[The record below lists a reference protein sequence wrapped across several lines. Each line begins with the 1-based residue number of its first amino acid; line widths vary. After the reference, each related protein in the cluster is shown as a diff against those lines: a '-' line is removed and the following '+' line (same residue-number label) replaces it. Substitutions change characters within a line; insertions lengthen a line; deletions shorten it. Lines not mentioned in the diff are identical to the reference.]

1 MRYQLSPECTK
12 TTWWYQC
19 TDSKQQRCIP
29 QAIRNTSCSHQAS
42 VVCRKPDTLRKQN
55 MMLIL
60 RSGCLKTFALKP
72 KYSLFIKIKF
82 RIMIYDNL
90 FFLIWSTDRFW
101 TMCANWQKLKFSYFN
116 HYQNIVKKKEEKFQ
130 VRLVFEYF
138 FKNPETLFRTAK
150 SLAYNFVKRFIHLY
164 PALRYIE
171 DCQPI

>member
-1 MRYQLSPECTK
+1 MYK
-12 TTWWYQC
+12 
-19 TDSKQQRCIP
+19 
-29 QAIRNTSCSHQAS
+29 N
-42 VVCRKPDTLRKQN
+42 N
-55 MMLIL
+55 MMISMY
-60 RSGCLKTFALKP
+60 RFKAAKMYSSGDKEYFLLPPSISCVSKTRYFKKTKYDVNLTEWLFKTFAVKP
-72 KYSLFIKIKF
+72 KYSLFIKIQF

-130 VRLVFEYF
+130 VWLVFEYF